1 MLFGSKSGTA
11 GMPRSSTPR
20 VLGSFLLFL
29 QLVAIHSLDLPKD
42 YEFPATQLFPPV
54 FTEQPPQKYVV
65 YPNDDINLKC
75 EAKENSRSWYMW
87 EKDGVKFE
95 PNDTRVI
102 QKKYSGTLLI
112 SNINGNMKDFQGK
125 YRCYARNELGT
136 AVSNEVHV
144 ITEATPKWQKEI
156 IEPIEVEEGDAVEL
170 PCNPPKSAVPPRIFW
185 MNSTLLHIIQ
195 DNRVSMGING
205 NLYFSNVKV
214 TDHHPDYICHAQFI
228 GARTIVQK
236 EPIELKVKP
245 TNSVKFRK
253 PKMMMPMG
261 STSNH
266 LALKGTPLQLEC
278 IAQGLPTPDIEW
290 LPLTSN
296 MDPSRLQF
304 DEYRK
309 FLRIENVNEDDDG
322 EYECI
327 AKNSEG
333 EVRHKYIVRVE
344 SAPYWINRPKDEIRG
359 PGEHVKF
366 TCDVDGKP
374 KPKITWK
381 INGEPVKVSELG
393 PNVKMEGGSLILQNM
408 KTSDTGVVQCEA
420 HNKHGR
426 ILENAYIY
434 VVELAPVILTPDQ
447 ISYSAVEN
455 TDVLLHCKFF
465 GSPAPI
471 THWYDKDM
479 NSVVSK
485 DGFEILTN
493 GSMKI
498 SNVHIEDEGIYYC
511 IATNSK
517 GNATISAY
525 VDVRNATHII
535 IPPKTKRVRKG
546 GKATFECIPLFDPN
560 MKIKNMEWRKDT
572 TIIMEDDDNDKYFIE
587 DYLLSIANVQDDDQ
601 ANYTCVA
608 YSELDSVS
616 RSARLIMLDLPEP
629 PYNLELSAPQDT
641 SVTLSWTRGK
651 DNNSPIDAFI
661 IEFEED
667 NFEPGIWHELKR
679 VDGTENMAH
688 LDLSPYVNYQFR
700 VIALNE
706 LGPSNGSKP
715 SDRFRTP
722 EAAPLKN
729 PTDVQ
734 GEGTKPSNMKIT
746 WKPLRGIDWN
756 GPSFAY
762 LVKWK
767 RQSQN
772 EHWKEKK
779 VTEPYFFVED
789 TNTFVPYDI
798 KVQAV
803 NELGKGP
810 EPDVFTGYSG
820 EDYPKIIPENVGL
833 EAVNDSTIKVAWLP
847 VQKEGLN
854 GHLKGFVVRYG
865 AQNEKHTHK
874 ITVYGNATH
883 ANINGLKPFTNYSV
897 TVHVL
902 NGKGEGSESEI
913 KTIRTEEGVPSPPS
927 GLRVERLSDTSLALF
942 WGPPEH
948 PNGILTGYKISHHL
962 VNKDHTDSFLL
973 QTIND
978 PNQQNWTFYNMS
990 SKDTYRFFVYA
1001 KNSVKESLPAEIE
1014 GSTMKEL
1021 EFPPVLNITVSS
1033 TDKCI
1038 SFKWRP
1044 LDGLRNGEI
1053 RVQIRNKS
1061 NDQWQL
1067 HAVVNASD
1075 AEYKIRELQS
1085 GNNYHIRLMALNY
1098 SGFEEIWKNEVQ
1110 TLTIALVDPPKGF
1123 ASEGWFIAL
1132 ITTIV
1137 LLLLILL
1144 ILCFIK
1150 RSKGGKYSVKDKE
1163 DTQVDSEARP
1173 MKDETFGEYSDNDE
1187 KPFTSSQPSL
1197 NGDVKPL
1204 GSDDSLADYGGSVD
1218 VQFNEDGSFIGQ
1230 YSGKKEKEAT
1240 GGNDSSGATS
1250 PVNPNI
1256 TIE

>member
-1 MLFGSKSGTA
+1 MSLS
-11 GMPRSSTPR
+11 PRAC
-20 VLGSFLLFL
+20 VLGFFSIFLLCIN
-29 QLVAIHSLDLPKD
+29 IHALDLPKD
-42 YEFPATQLFPPV
+42 YEFPATQQFPPV
-54 FTEQPPQKYVV
+54 FTEQPPQTYVV
-65 YPNDDINLKC
+65 YPNDDIMLRC
-75 EAKENSRSWYMW
+75 EAKENSKARYTW
-87 EKDGVKFE
+87 EKDGLPFE
-95 PNDTRVI
+95 PNDTRVV
-102 QKKYSGTLLI
+102 QKKDSGTLII
-112 SNINGNMKDFQGK
+112 SNFNGNLKDFQGK
-125 YRCYARNELGT
+125 YRCFASNKLGT

-156 IEPIEVEEGDAVEL
+156 IKPVEVEEGDSVEL
-170 PCNPPKSAVPPRIFW
+170 PCNPPKSSVPPRIFW

-195 DNRVSMGING
+195 DQRVSMGMNG

-236 EPIELKVKP
+236 EPIDLKVKP
-245 TNSVKFRK
+245 TNSVMLRK
-253 PKMMMPMG
+253 PKMMTPTG
-261 STSNH
+261 STSRY
-266 LALKGTPLQLEC
+266 LALKGMPLQLEC

-290 LPLTSN
+290 LPLTGN
-296 MDPSRLQF
+296 MDPSHRRF
-304 DEYRK
+304 DEYK
-309 FLRIENVNEDDDG
+309 KILRIENVNEDDDG

-333 EVRHKYIVRVE
+333 EVRHKYIVTVE
-344 SAPYWINRPKDEIRG
+344 SAPHWVNRPKDEIRG

-381 INGEPVKVSELG
+381 INGEPVKVSESS
-393 PNVKMEGGSLILQNM
+393 PNVKMEGGSLILQNL
-408 KTSDTGVVQCEA
+408 KTNDTAVVQCEA
-420 HNKHGR
+420 RNKHGR
-426 ILENAYIY
+426 ILENAYVY
-434 VVELAPVILTPDQ
+434 VVELAPEILTPDKMT
-447 ISYSAVEN
+447 YSAVEN
-455 TDVLLHCKFF
+455 TEVFLHCKFF
-465 GSPAPI
+465 GSPVPI

-498 SNVHIEDEGIYYC
+498 SDVHIEDEGMYYC
-511 IATNSK
+511 TAANSK
-517 GNATISAY
+517 GNMTISAY
-525 VDVRNATHII
+525 VDVRNATLIVT
-535 IPPKTKRVRKG
+535 PPKTQRVRKG
-546 GKATFECIPLFDPN
+546 GKATFECIPLFDPK
-560 MKIKNMEWRKDT
+560 MEKNLIEWRKDNT
-572 TIIMEDDDNDKYFIE
+572 KIIEDDDGDKYFIE
-587 DYLLSIANVQDDDQ
+587 DYILSIANVQESDQ
-601 ANYTCVA
+601 ANYMCVVH
-608 YSELDSVS
+608 SELDSVS

-629 PYNLELSAPQDT
+629 PYNLELSTFQDT
-641 SVTLSWTRGK
+641 SVTLSWTPGK
-651 DNNSPIDAFI
+651 DNNSPTDEFI

-679 VDGTENMAH
+679 VGGTENSAY

-700 VIALNE
+700 VIAVNE

-715 SDRFRTP
+715 SDRIRTP
-722 EAAPLKN
+722 EAAPLNN
-729 PTDVQ
+729 PIDVR
-734 GEGTKPSNMKIT
+734 GEGTKPNNMKIT
-746 WKPLRGIDWN
+746 WKPMRGIEWN
-756 GPSFAY
+756 GPGFAY
-762 LVKWK
+762 LVKWR
-767 RQSQN
+767 RQKQN
-772 EHWKEKK
+772 EEWKEKI
-779 VTEPYFFVED
+779 VTEPYVFVED

-803 NELGKGP
+803 NELGEGP
-810 EPDVFTGYSG
+810 EPKAVTGYSG
-820 EDYPKIIPENVGL
+820 EDYPLSIPENVGL

-854 GHLKGFVVRYG
+854 GHLKGFVVQYA
-865 AQNEKHTHK
+865 AQNERHTHK
-874 ITVYGNATH
+874 ITVYGNVTH
-883 ANINGLKPFTNYSV
+883 ANINSLKPFTNYSV

-902 NGKGEGSESEI
+902 NGKGEGSESER

-927 GLRVERLSDTSLALF
+927 GLRIERLSDTSLALF

-962 VNKDHTDSFLL
+962 VNKDYTDSFVL

-978 PNQQNWTFYNMS
+978 PTQQNWTFHNMS
-990 SKDTYRFFVYA
+990 AKDTYKFYVYA
-1001 KNSVKESLPAEIE
+1001 KNSVKESLPVKIE

-1021 EFPPVLNITVSS
+1021 EFPPVLNITVFS
-1033 TDKCI
+1033 TEKYIC
-1038 SFKWRP
+1038 FKWRP

-1053 RVQIRNKS
+1053 RVQIKNKS
-1061 NDQWQL
+1061 NDQWYL
-1067 HAVVNASD
+1067 HGIVNASD
-1075 AEYKIRELQS
+1075 AEYKLLELRS
-1085 GNNYHIRLMALNY
+1085 GQNYHIRLLALNY
-1098 SGFEEIWKNEVQ
+1098 SGFEEIWINEVH
-1110 TLTIALVDPPKGF
+1110 TPLALDVSHKGF
-1123 ASEGWFIAL
+1123 ATEGWFIGL
-1132 ITTIV
+1132 ISAVV

-1173 MKDETFGEYSDNDE
+1173 MKDETFGEYRSLESDNDE